1 MRQSYFILAE
11 TSQVFQES
19 IQDIQ
24 KMPDFFNDAINWG
37 IDASYAAFGF
47 IVLLSLAVK
56 MFDKK

>member
-1 MRQSYFILAE
+1 MKTSYFLTAN
-11 TSQVFQES
+11 TSQAFQES

-24 KMPDFFNDAINWG
+24 EMPDFFGDAINWG